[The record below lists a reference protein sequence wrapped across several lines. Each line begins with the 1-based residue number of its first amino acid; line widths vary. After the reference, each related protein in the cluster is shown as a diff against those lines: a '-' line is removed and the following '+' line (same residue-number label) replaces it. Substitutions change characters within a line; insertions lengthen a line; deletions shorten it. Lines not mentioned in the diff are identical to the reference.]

1 MMGKYDK
8 YSSDVRLAISY
19 AREEAQ
25 RLRHRLI
32 SSEHLLLG
40 ILKLGDTRIEGL
52 FACLHVS
59 TASISQALDF
69 VVGRGNRAILS
80 EPLLNSAARAA
91 LVRAEAFVESRRLG
105 LVDIEHVFMALLEEQ
120 NSVTLG
126 VLESFGVQLST
137 AREQLS
143 MLMNGGYERLLL
155 STEYYTRYE
164 ATPLL
169 NQVSH
174 DLTIAALND
183 LIDPLIGREAELER
197 TMQILLRR
205 TKNNP
210 ALIGPAGVGK
220 TAIAEGLALR
230 IIHGQVPENLAHHR
244 IVALNAGM
252 LSAGT
257 KFRGDLEERLK
268 IIFHELHEDGRIIV
282 VIDELHTLM
291 QTGVAA
297 GSLDIAD
304 LFKPML
310 ARGEF
315 QCIGATTL
323 DEYRKTIES
332 DAALE
337 RRFQTVLVSE
347 TTAEQTLQILEG
359 VRTRYEVFHQL
370 TISDDALLSA
380 IKMSTRYIQDR
391 YLPDKALD
399 LLDEA
404 AARVRVQSSVYPE
417 AIRRLRDTMLT
428 VQQEKDEAIGLYEF
442 PRGANLF
449 LRERSMRHEL
459 ELAEQAWRADHEKQK
474 AVVDTQDVAEIVALW
489 TGIPVAQIAGEE
501 RFRLLRLEHELSQ
514 RVIGQREAVQAVA
527 RAVRR
532 SRIGLCDSRRP
543 FGSFIFVGPTGVG
556 KTELA
561 RALAATLFD
570 DENALLKFDMS
581 EFMESHQISRLISA
595 PPGYVGHDQAGQLT
609 EAIRRRPYSVV
620 LFDEIEKA
628 HPNVYALLLQI
639 LEDGCLTDARGRMVD
654 FKHTFIILTSNIGTS
669 HTLSGSMTFT
679 SQPDERTSRHRTYEA
694 MRKRI
699 IIEIKNVFQPE
710 LFNRIDE
717 IVVFRP
723 LSLEQLRIIVDL
735 MIAQTQQHLAKLGF
749 ELQMTEAA
757 LQYLIAYGYNADY
770 GARPLRRAVQSQLDD
785 LLAEKILRGQ
795 FVAGD
800 SIVVDLQDDR
810 LVANVQAY
818 VDQTIYVKAK
828 HTGLSAA

>member
-1 MMGKYDK
+1 MGKYDK
-8 YSSDVRLAISY
+8 YSPDVRLVISY

-40 ILKLGDTRIEGL
+40 ILKLRDTRIEGL
-52 FACLHVS
+52 FASLHVS

-80 EPLLNSAARAA
+80 EPLLNIAARATLA
-91 LVRAEAFVESRRLG
+91 RAEAFVASRRLG
-105 LVDIEHVFMALLEEQ
+105 LVDVEHVFMALLEEQ

-126 VLESFGVQLST
+126 VLESFGIQLCT

-197 TMQILLRR
+197 TLQILLRR

-230 IIHGQVPENLAHHR
+230 IIHNQVPENLSRHR
-244 IVALNAGM
+244 IVALDVGM
-252 LSAGT
+252 LSVGT

-268 IIFHELHEDGRIIV
+268 LIFHEIHEDGRIII

-291 QTGVAA
+291 QAGVAE
-297 GSLDIAD
+297 GSLDVAD

-337 RRFQTVLVSE
+337 RRFQMVLVAE

-370 TISDDALLSA
+370 TISDDALQAA

-404 AARVRVQSSVYPE
+404 AARVRVRSAVYP
-417 AIRRLRDTMLT
+417 ASIRHLRDTMLA
-428 VQQEKDEAIGLYEF
+428 VQQEKDDAIGLREF

-449 LRERSMRHEL
+449 IRERSMRHEL
-459 ELAEQAWRADHEKQK
+459 ELAEQAWRADSGKQK
-474 AVVDTQDVAEIVALW
+474 TVVNRQDIAEVVALW
-489 TGIPVAQIAGEE
+489 TGIPVGQIAGEE
-501 RFRLLRLEHELSQ
+501 RIRLLRLEHELCQ

-532 SRIGLCDSRRP
+532 SRAGLCDSHRP

-581 EFMESHQISRLISA
+581 EFMESHQVSRLVSA
-595 PPGYVGHDQAGQLT
+595 PPGYVGYDQAGQLT
-609 EAIRRRPYSVV
+609 EAVRRRPYCVV

-628 HPNVYALLLQI
+628 HPKVSDLLLQI
-639 LEDGCLTDARGRMVD
+639 LEDGCLTDARGQVVD

-669 HTLSGSMTFT
+669 HTLSSPMTFMN
-679 SQPDERTSRHRTYEA
+679 QYAECMDAHEIYEH
-694 MRKRI
+694 MHKRI
-699 IIEIKNVFQPE
+699 IVEMKNVFRPE

-717 IVVFRP
+717 IIVFRS
-723 LSLEQLRIIVDL
+723 LGLEQLRIIVDL
-735 MIAQTQQHLAKLGF
+735 MIVQTQQRLSRLGLKL
-749 ELQMTEAA
+749 QITEAA
-757 LQYLIAYGYNADY
+757 LLHLITYGYNADY

-785 LLAEKILRGQ
+785 LLAEKILRGH

-800 SIVVDLQDDR
+800 SIIVDLQDEE
-810 LVANVQAY
+810 LVANVPTC
-818 VDQTIYVKAK
+818 VDQTSCVNAK
-828 HTGLSAA
+828 SIRLSAA